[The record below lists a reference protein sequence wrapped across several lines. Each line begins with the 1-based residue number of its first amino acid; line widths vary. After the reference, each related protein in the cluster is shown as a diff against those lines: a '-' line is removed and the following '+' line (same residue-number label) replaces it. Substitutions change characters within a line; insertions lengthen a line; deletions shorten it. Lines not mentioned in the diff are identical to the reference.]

1 MSADTIEMLER
12 AKYAG
17 NRQSN
22 RLSACCLR
30 AVCMII
36 ACRKGSMI
44 RIEFV
49 GLGHQDHTQIFIN
62 IVTVIESG
70 LTKKNK
76 DTSDVQ

>member
-12 AKYAG
+12 TMPVTD
-17 NRQSN
+17 RVID
-22 RLSACCLR
+22 CLH

-44 RIEFV
+44 RIDFV
-49 GLGHQDHTQIFIN
+49 GIGHQGHTQIFIN

-76 DTSDVQ
+76 DISDVQ